1 MIQTMQDRRPI
12 VELTNVS
19 VTYNAGT
26 PVAFSALRDVS
37 LSIYEN
43 EYVVFFGPSGSGKST
58 LLYVI
63 AGLEQ
68 PTKGNVRIKGTQD
81 LMKLSETDLIEYHR
95 YYVGMIFQAFYL
107 VPTLTAA
114 QNVAMP
120 LSFAGVDP
128 VQREKIIQPL
138 LSRFGI
144 ADFANRL
151 PSQLSGGQQQRV
163 AIGRSLVQN
172 PPIILADEPVG
183 NLDSENAEKVLELL
197 HELRTHDH
205 KTIIHVTHDPRH
217 LRRAD
222 RVFYIEDGAIVRV
235 VENANAAST
244 DENGEQTA
252 ETPARSTARLLGDVA
267 LENPYSAGNAVSAKL
282 IAHQLL
288 SPYSYYEMN
297 AIEKVIEQYLS
308 GQISKANMQD
318 YFDRSSTAGG
328 LGMYKQTASQLARI
342 IDRYARE
349 VHFLQ
354 DPAHK
359 SFVEKAGELAH
370 YFIHEKRY
378 SIPEKSQH
386 RFVELLA
393 YRLASGI
400 DAAEFRQ
407 VLDEPV
413 RDGGVGLHIKTVGHI
428 ADEVET
434 LIASSNPET
443 YEN

>member
-1 MIQTMQDRRPI
+1 MQDRRTI

-26 PVAFSALRDVS
+26 PVSFSALTDVS

-68 PTKGNVRIKGTQD
+68 PTAGSVYIKGSQD
-81 LMKLSETDLIEYHR
+81 LGKLSEADLIEYHR

-120 LSFAGVDP
+120 LSFAGVDRP
-128 VQREKIIQPL
+128 QREEIVQPL
-138 LSRFGI
+138 LNRFGI
-144 ADFANRL
+144 ADFADRL

-183 NLDSENAEKVLELL
+183 NLDSENAEKVLGLL

-222 RVFYIEDGAIVRV
+222 RVFYIEDGRIVRV
-235 VENANAAST
+235 VENAAAAT
-244 DENGEQTA
+244 TGEQGGDQLA

-288 SPYSYYEMN
+288 SPYSYYEMG
-297 AIEKVIEQYLS
+297 AIEKIIEQYLS
-308 GQISKANMQD
+308 GKISKPEMQD
-318 YFDRSSTAGG
+318 YFDRSSSAGG
-328 LGMYKQTASQLARI
+328 LGMYKQSAAQLARV

-354 DPAHK
+354 DPAHA
-359 SFVEKAGELAH
+359 SFVERATELAR
-370 YFIHEKRY
+370 YFVEEKRY
-378 SIPEKSQH
+378 SIPVKSQH
-386 RFVELLA
+386 RFIELLA
-393 YRLASGI
+393 YRLAGGI

-434 LIASSNPET
+434 LIASSNPEA
-443 YEN
+443 YAN